1 MTVTDSNTH
10 CMGDT
15 KRGRERKGLKKRE
28 QRREREI
35 ERAAESHGEA
45 VDFDE
50 LYDGAELDI

>member
-1 MTVTDSNTH
+1 
-10 CMGDT
+10 MGDT

-28 QRREREI
+28 QRRERDI
-35 ERAAESHGEA
+35 ERAAESHDEA

>member
-1 MTVTDSNTH
+1 
-10 CMGDT
+10 MGDT

-28 QRREREI
+28 QRRKRDI